1 LPGLEHRGP
10 MKAVPIFRTKRLRR
24 VLTALP
30 VAVICAVTVFVG
42 FPALGADSEKRLF
55 IITSFPETLFK
66 RFTVAFEEAHP
77 GVRVKV
83 LNKKTSAAISYV
95 QDQIANRPDVFWAS
109 APDAFEVL
117 KESGDLEKFVFDA
130 PGVADVIGNYPIND
144 PEGFYTG
151 FAISGYGMMWNTR
164 YMARHSLRPP
174 HEWGDLTAPAY
185 HRHLG
190 ITAPSRSG
198 TTHLMVEGI
207 LQNHGWKEGW
217 ALLMEIGGNLA
228 TVTAR
233 SFSVVDGVNSGRFG
247 IGLVIDFLGLS
258 SKASGL
264 PVDFAYS
271 ATTPFV
277 PANVAV
283 LKNAQNR
290 ELAETFIKFLLSG
303 KGQRILFEP
312 EIHRLPVVRGAYE
325 KAPLG
330 YPNPFGASALVGDVS
345 FDSRRSRLRYHLV
358 NAMFD
363 TLITFRVRKLN
374 RVWAAIH
381 RAEALLRNSSN
392 ADAATSIAKARRLAS
407 EVPIS
412 APLSMDPEFTSIF
425 IRKQRGRSVPDQQLN
440 LEKTW
445 DETVTRNLLEA
456 LRIAEAQAKAL
467 ETTSDADSTGTV
479 R

>member
-1 LPGLEHRGP
+1 MSLGMEHRGP
-10 MKAVPIFRTKRLRR
+10 MKAVPNYRAKRYKHFW
-24 VLTALP
+24 A
-30 VAVICAVTVFVG
+30 AIICAVTVFAG
-42 FPALGADSEKRLF
+42 FPAVSADTDKRLF

-66 RFTVAFEEAHP
+66 RFTLAFEQTHP

-95 QDQIANRPDVFWAS
+95 QDQIAKRPDVFWAS

-117 KESGDLEKFVFDA
+117 KESGDLETFVFDA
-130 PGVADVIGNYPIND
+130 PGVAKAIGNYPIND

-164 YMARHSLRPP
+164 YMARHSLQSPG
-174 HEWGDLTAPAY
+174 EWSDLTDPAY
-185 HRHLG
+185 HQHLG

-207 LQNHGWKEGW
+207 LQNRGWKDGW

-277 PANVAV
+277 PANVAI

-290 ELAETFIKFLLSG
+290 ELAETFIRFLLSG
-303 KGQRILFEP
+303 QGQRILFEP

-325 KAPLG
+325 EAPLG
-330 YPNPFGASALVGDVS
+330 YPNPFSANTLVGDIT

-363 TLITFRVRKLN
+363 TLVTFRVRKLN

-381 RAEALLRNSSN
+381 RAEALLRGSFN
-392 ADAATSIAKARRLAS
+392 ADAAAAIAKARRLAS

-412 APLSMDPEFTSIF
+412 AHLSIDPKFTAIF
-425 IRKQRGRSVPDQQLN
+425 IRKQRGRSVPDQQRD

-467 ETTSDADSTGTV
+467 ETTDGAGNAGAV

>member
-1 LPGLEHRGP
+1 
-10 MKAVPIFRTKRLRR
+10 MKRQ
-24 VLTALP
+24 
-30 VAVICAVTVFVG
+30 ICLSFDIWATVFLVAFG
-42 FPALGADSEKRLF
+42 MAVLPASTAQADKRLF

-66 RFTVAFEEAHP
+66 RFTNAFEQTHP

-95 QDQIANRPDVFWAS
+95 QDQIAKRPDVFWAS

-117 KESGDLEKFVFDA
+117 KESGNLEKFVFDA
-130 PGVADVIGNYPIND
+130 PGVADTIGNYPIND

-174 HEWGDLTAPAY
+174 REWGDLTDPAY
-185 HRHLG
+185 HHHLG

-207 LQNHGWKEGW
+207 LQNRGWKDGW

-277 PANVAV
+277 PANVAI

-290 ELAETFIKFLLSG
+290 ELAKTFIRFLLSER
-303 KGQRILFEP
+303 GQKILFEP

-325 KAPLG
+325 KAPEG
-330 YPNPFGASALVGDVS
+330 YPNPFSANALVGGIT
-345 FDSRRSRLRYHLV
+345 FDSQRSRLRYHLV

-363 TLITFRVRKLN
+363 TLVTVRVRKLN

-381 RAEALLRNSSN
+381 RAESLLRGSSN
-392 ADAATSIAKARRLAS
+392 ADAAAAIAKARRLAS
-407 EVPIS
+407 EVPVS
-412 APLSMDPEFTSIF
+412 GENSMDSEFTSVF
-425 IRKQRGRSVPDQQLN
+425 IRKQRGRSVPDRQLD
-440 LEKTW
+440 LENTW
-445 DETVTRNLLEA
+445 DEKVTRNLHEA

-467 ETTSDADSTGTV
+467 EAANGAGNQGV
-479 R
+479 IR

>member
-1 LPGLEHRGP
+1 
-10 MKAVPIFRTKRLRR
+10 MKAVPNYCANRHKHFWAAIIC
-24 VLTALP
+24 VAAL
-30 VAVICAVTVFVG
+30 FSG
-42 FPALGADSEKRLF
+42 FPAFGADTGKRLF

-66 RFTVAFEEAHP
+66 RFTLAFEQIHP

-95 QDQIANRPDVFWAS
+95 QDQVAKRPDVFWAS

-117 KESGDLEKFVFDA
+117 KESDDLEKFVFDA
-130 PGVADVIGNYPIND
+130 PGVAKAIGNYPIND
-144 PEGFYTG
+144 PEGYYTG

-164 YMARHSLRPP
+164 YMARHSLRSP
-174 HEWGDLTAPAY
+174 HEWSDLTDPAY
-185 HRHLG
+185 HKHLG

-207 LQNHGWKEGW
+207 LQNRGWKDGW

-233 SFSVVDGVNSGRFG
+233 SFSVVEGVNSGRFG

-290 ELAETFIKFLLSG
+290 ELAETFVKFLLSG
-303 KGQRILFEP
+303 QGQNILFEP

-325 KAPLG
+325 NAPVG
-330 YPNPFGASALVGDVS
+330 FPNPFSANALVGDVT

-363 TLITFRVRKLN
+363 ALVTFRVRKLN
-374 RVWAAIH
+374 RVWGAIH
-381 RAEALLRNSSN
+381 RAEALLRGSFN
-392 ADAATSIAKARRLAS
+392 ADAAVAIAKARRLAS
-407 EVPIS
+407 EVPVS
-412 APLSMDPEFTSIF
+412 ASQSMDPQFASIF
-425 IRKQRGRSVPDQQLN
+425 IRKQRGRSVPDRQVE

-445 DETVTRNLLEA
+445 DEKVTQNLHEA
-456 LRIAEAQAKAL
+456 LHIAEAQAKAL
-467 ETTSDADSTGTV
+467 EAASGAGNPGAV

>member
-1 LPGLEHRGP
+1 MGF
-10 MKAVPIFRTKRLRR
+10 A
-24 VLTALP
+24 
-30 VAVICAVTVFVG
+30 G
-42 FPALGADSEKRLF
+42 FPAFSAEADKRLF

-66 RFTVAFEEAHP
+66 RVRLAFETAHP
-77 GVRVKV
+77 DIRVKI

-95 QDQIANRPDVFWAS
+95 QDQIARRPDVFWAS

-117 KESGDLEKFVFDA
+117 KETGDLENFIFNA
-130 PGVADVIGNYPIND
+130 PGVPDAIGTYPIND
-144 PEGFYTG
+144 PDGYYTG
-151 FAISGYGMMWNTR
+151 FAVSGYGMMWNTR
-164 YMARHSLRPP
+164 YMARHSLRSPN
-174 HEWGDLTAPAY
+174 EWSDLTDPAY
-185 HRHLG
+185 HQHLG

-207 LQNHGWKEGW
+207 LQNHGWKNGW
-217 ALLMEIGGNLA
+217 ALLMEIAGNLA

-233 SFSVVDGVNSGRFG
+233 SFSVVEGVNSGRFG
-247 IGLVIDFLGLS
+247 IGLGIDFLGLS

-277 PANVAV
+277 PANVAI

-303 KGQRILFEP
+303 PGQRVLFEP
-312 EIHRLPVVRGAYE
+312 EIHRLPVVREAYE
-325 KAPLG
+325 SAPVG
-330 YPNPFGASALVGDVS
+330 YPNPFGANSLVRGVA

-381 RAEALLRNSSN
+381 RAEALLRDANN
-392 ADAATSIAKARRLAS
+392 PDAAAAIARARQLAVT
-407 EVPIS
+407 VPVS
-412 APLSMDPEFTSIF
+412 AEDSTDAAFTSIF
-425 IRKQRGRSVPDQQLN
+425 IRKQRGRSVPARQLDM
-440 LEKTW
+440 EKNW
-445 DETVTRNLLEA
+445 DETVTQNLLEA
-456 LRIAEAQAKAL
+456 LRIAEAQARAL
-467 ETTSDADSTGTV
+467 ETADGASNPGAV